1 MFVPPF
7 WFPQEE
13 TEAPRCSGASMEA
26 SQFGEWEPGVGTEI
40 GAQVSDVPLPP
51 FSLVPFCCLL
61 GRGSWRVRIC
71 SEDCLCVVW
80 AYAELVCCVFTVKM
94 CSAVVLGCSLWGLCP
109 EVPRNTLSGPS
120 GGCRERGL
128 AEATAPGECIP

>member
-40 GAQVSDVPLPP
+40 GAQVSLTFLCLPFPLYR
-51 FSLVPFCCLL
+51 FVAF
-61 GRGSWRVRIC
+61 
-71 SEDCLCVVW
+71 W
-80 AYAELVCCVFTVKM
+80 AE
-94 CSAVVLGCSLWGLCP
+94 
-109 EVPRNTLSGPS
+109 
-120 GGCRERGL
+120 
-128 AEATAPGECIP
+128 EAGE